1 MGSMGTLIIRL
12 LNGNPLIVRTGYDL
26 LTFKRNESVSKYKL
40 AFYKL
45 LTKYSIK
52 YSEKYLVTSNQDL
65 EKLSLEFS
73 SNKNQVEKLSNWVDI
88 PKINSFNERAKN
100 VVSVGRLENQK
111 NYAYMID
118 SFQIRNLKLILLVK
132 DLKKKN

>member
-1 MGSMGTLIIRL
+1 M
-12 LNGNPLIVRTGYDL
+12 
-26 LTFKRNESVSKYKL
+26 
-40 AFYKL
+40 
-45 LTKYSIK
+45 
-52 YSEKYLVTSNQDL
+52 

-118 SFQIRNLKLILLVK
+118 SFSNSELEIDIIGQGSKKEELASLAKELKIQKLIF
-132 DLKKKN
+132 